1 MALES
6 VGGRQTFFG
15 VLPTKNKWGGKVHAD
30 GEDKELK
37 YSFSYDD
44 LPDDDDGNVMVLA
57 IPANSLIVESTLKV
71 GTAWAGGTSISVGLE
86 QQDGT
91 VIDADGLHA
100 AILTAALTADSFDV
114 GGGALVG
121 ASSGANDAIVAVTAS
136 GTYTAGDA
144 QLVVKYRPIGADN
157 A

>member
-15 VLPTKNKWGGKVHAD
+15 PLGDKNKFGGKVAD
-30 GEDKELK
+30 HGPVKTIR
-37 YSFSYDD
+37 YSFDYDD
-44 LPDDDDGNVMVLA
+44 LPDDDQNNVMVLA
-57 IPANSLIVESTLKV
+57 IPANSLIVASTLKV

-100 AILTAALTADSFDV
+100 AILTAALTADAIDV
-114 GGGALVG
+114 GGGALIG
-121 ASSGANDAIVAVTAS
+121 ATSGANIAVVAVTAS
-136 GTYTAGDA
+136 GTYTAGTA
-144 QLVVKYRPIGADN
+144 VLEVEYQTLGAD
-157 A
+157 AA